1 MRYISITI
9 IISLY
14 IILFL
19 NDRNAKKRLQ
29 TKENNTK
36 KKTKHL
42 STKSTNI
49 TKQNTKK
56 LSIHHMWRIFN
67 KNKKLITT
75 HQKKMQTYSILQNKN
90 KTQPNNSFN
99 IDFDYTLVTKQKIH
113 DQKTKKEKTQK
124 KIQNSKY

>member
-1 MRYISITI
+1 
-9 IISLY
+9 
-14 IILFL
+14 
-19 NDRNAKKRLQ
+19 
-29 TKENNTK
+29 
-36 KKTKHL
+36 
-42 STKSTNI
+42 
-49 TKQNTKK
+49 
-56 LSIHHMWRIFN
+56 MWRIFN